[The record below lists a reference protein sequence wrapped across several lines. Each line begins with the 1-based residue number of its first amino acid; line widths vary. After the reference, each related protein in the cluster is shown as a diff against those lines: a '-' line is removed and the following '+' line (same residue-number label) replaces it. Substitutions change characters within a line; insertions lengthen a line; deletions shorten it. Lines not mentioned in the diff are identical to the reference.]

1 MSSYFRRQAGLF
13 LLTGIVLILS
23 IGAAAQSTNSSLSG
37 TVKDQTGAV
46 VPKANLT
53 LTSTSTATEKVTVSS
68 SDGLFRFSNLQA
80 GAYNLKVAA
89 SGFTVYLQQGIVLA
103 LNDSATI
110 DVTLSVGA
118 ETQTVEVSAA
128 ASPINHDD
136 ASHKG
141 EISPDV
147 LKDLPLNVS
156 GSSRSAASFVVILP
170 GVNT

>member
-1 MSSYFRRQAGLF
+1 MSSHFRRQAGLL
-13 LLTGIVLILS
+13 LLTGIFLILS
-23 IGAAAQSTNSSLSG
+23 ISSAAQSTNSSLSG

-128 ASPINHDD
+128 ASPSIMTMRRIR
-136 ASHKG
+136 
-141 EISPDV
+141 E
-147 LKDLPLNVS
+147 
-156 GSSRSAASFVVILP
+156 RSARTCLKTFL
-170 GVNT
+170 

>member
-1 MSSYFRRQAGLF
+1 MSSHFRRQAGLL

-23 IGAAAQSTNSSLSG
+23 ISSAAQSTNSSLSG

-53 LTSTSTATEKVTVSS
+53 LTSTSTATEKVTVSN
-68 SDGLFRFSNLQA
+68 SDGLFQEPAGGRLQR
-80 GAYNLKVAA
+80 KVAA

-141 EISPDV
+141 EISP
-147 LKDLPLNVS
+147 
-156 GSSRSAASFVVILP
+156 GSAP
-170 GVNT
+170 